1 MAFLFNGINTYMNI
15 KDFFKRN
22 KPIFV
27 FGIVLA
33 MVFTGVSVVAELIS
47 PNNEIPILKKTET
60 PITDSYTDNA
70 YTLPKEEAQLPTQT
84 NEIEI
89 SQEEID
95 TKLGK
100 LEISFTE
107 SGFIPKNTSAYVG
120 QALAIKNS
128 TPATI
133 NIIQTTN
140 IIANLKDITIEIQPE
155 DEYEFRLDKSGLWT
169 YKETISNSNGAIYI
183 NPKDALL
190 KKLIEL

>member
-60 PITDSYTDNA
+60 PITDSYTNNA
-70 YTLPKEEAQLPTQT
+70 YTLPKEEIQTNPT

-120 QALAIKNS
+120 QALVIKNS

-140 IIANLKDITIEIQPE
+140 IFANLKDITIGIQPE